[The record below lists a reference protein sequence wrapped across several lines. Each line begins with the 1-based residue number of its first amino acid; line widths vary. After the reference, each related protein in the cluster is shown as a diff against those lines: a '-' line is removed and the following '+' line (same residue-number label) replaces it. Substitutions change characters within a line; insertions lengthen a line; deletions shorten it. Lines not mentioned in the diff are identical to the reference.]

1 MSLWGWIPNLTEG
14 RSPVPVP
21 ASVRES
27 SEAGSRQ
34 EYESPVYVD
43 EASVSKDGCDI
54 ILLPLGNIKIHV
66 GISSGFFVIKDDV
79 DSILSVEGLDEFVY
93 ITLRRHYH
101 LDVTHGEYGGLH
113 FIEVDS
119 FEDAVRATAS
129 LFVSW
134 TESMDAERLYDD
146 LPPASEYIARHG
158 FIKYGIS
165 FVNTYSEELGQDAGS
180 YKEILTSL
188 DVFYETS
195 YDHYKNENLE
205 KLSKASTE
213 LAKRSTTINEDV
225 LVLTKL
231 VIFLTISGIVISIA
245 DLALTHWKSDSLL
258 FTVILVFMLLV
269 TSWGILAKLNAGSS
283 GEIVLERME
292 SGSDSLSLR
301 HYLCV
306 TGMTLSVI
314 VLSICYLFSV
324 FNALQAV
331 VLIIVSIV
339 MFFTLLL
346 SKR

>member
-1 MSLWGWIPNLTEG
+1 M
-14 RSPVPVP
+14 
-21 ASVRES
+21 
-27 SEAGSRQ
+27 
-34 EYESPVYVD
+34 
-43 EASVSKDGCDI
+43 
-54 ILLPLGNIKIHV
+54 
-66 GISSGFFVIKDDV
+66 
-79 DSILSVEGLDEFVY
+79 
-93 ITLRRHYH
+93 
-101 LDVTHGEYGGLH
+101 
-113 FIEVDS
+113 
-119 FEDAVRATAS
+119 
-129 LFVSW
+129 
-134 TESMDAERLYDD
+134 
-146 LPPASEYIARHG
+146 
-158 FIKYGIS
+158 
-165 FVNTYSEELGQDAGS
+165 NTYSEELGQDAGS

-306 TGMTLSVI
+306 TGMILSVI
-314 VLSICYLFSV
+314 VLSICYLLSV